1 MSYPFLSP
9 EWIEAAQQIRSE
21 YQDRV
26 DAPELE
32 LSANVVVTEAPFDD
46 SEIRGYVDSTPG
58 GLSIELGELED
69 PEIVVT
75 LPYEVA
81 HSLFVGRQAEA
92 VMEAFLRGR
101 ILVEGDVSKIL
112 QLQVPAGAKDDPL
125 AREVAARIDEITD

>member
-9 EWIEAAQQIRSE
+9 EWISAAQEIRSE

-26 DAPELE
+26 EAPALE
-32 LSANVVVTEAPFDD
+32 LSANVVITDAPFDD
-46 SEIRGYVDSTPG
+46 SEIRGYVDSSPG
-58 GLSIELGELED
+58 GLSVELGELDE
-69 PEIVVT
+69 PEIVIT

-81 HSLFVGRQAEA
+81 HTLFVGRKAEA

-112 QLQVPAGAKDDPL
+112 QLQVSADAKDDPL
-125 AREVAARIDEITD
+125 AREVAARIDAITD